1 MDRNCTV
8 GLFPI
13 GVTIVVPVSGGDIGR
28 PGIARGQVGGVVNNI
43 MLVIIM
49 VLGAVIIM
57 MVR

>member
-1 MDRNCTV
+1 M
-8 GLFPI
+8 
-13 GVTIVVPVSGGDIGR
+13 VPVSGGDIGR

-43 MLVIIM
+43 MLVIIV